1 MLINK
6 PKQLEDFCAKL
17 RAAGAPVGFDTE
29 FMSER
34 RYFARLCLVQVH
46 AQTPEGDLEALI
58 DPFAVELDPLLE
70 ILTDENIVKIV
81 HSGGQDLQIFWVEY
95 GKALRNVF
103 DTQIAAAFLGFGHQ
117 AGYADLVRRAINGPQ
132 LSKKMQF
139 TDWSA
144 RPLTQEQQ
152 EYALADVLHLPLLY
166 NTLKSDL
173 EKRERFAWA
182 QSEFRRAEEKACRVA
197 DDSELY
203 RKFNLSGLNRRQL
216 GNLRELA
223 AAREILAR
231 EADKPPSF
239 IVPELALLQAAKEA
253 PINVAAWRGIR
264 GMPGMGETQSRVF
277 ITALERSA
285 QLSNEELPE
294 RNHSERPDPQ
304 TDNIAVL
311 LGVVAQQ
318 RALTNDIARP
328 YFAPRDQITALAAWW
343 LKSDGSP
350 LPDLPILTGWR
361 RELLGNELL
370 DLLNG
375 RRAIALDAAGESAIR
390 VVEVKA

>member
-6 PKQLEDFCAKL
+6 PQQLSEFCAKL
-17 RAAGAPVGFDTE
+17 RDSGAPVGFDTE

-46 AQTPEGDLEALI
+46 AATPQGDLEALI

-70 ILTDENIVKIV
+70 ILTDESVVKIV
-81 HSGGQDLQIFWVEY
+81 HSGGQDLQIFWAEY

-117 AGYADLVRRAINGPQ
+117 CGYADLVRRAINGPQ

-144 RPLTQEQQ
+144 RPLTGEQQ
-152 EYALADVLHLPLLY
+152 EYALADVLHLPPLY
-166 NTLKSDL
+166 ETLKGEL
-173 EKRERFAWA
+173 KQRGRFEWA
-182 QSEFRRAEEKACRVA
+182 ESEFRRAEEKACRVA

-223 AAREILAR
+223 AVRELLAR
-231 EADKPPSF
+231 DADKPPSF
-239 IVPELALLQAAKEA
+239 IVPELAMLQASKEA
-253 PINVAAWRGIR
+253 PQNVQAWRGIR
-264 GMPGMGETQSRVF
+264 GMPGMAESQTRIF
-277 ITALERSA
+277 LTALERAA
-285 QLSNEELPE
+285 QLPNDELPE
-294 RNHSERPDPQ
+294 RNAGERPDPQ

-311 LGVVAQQ
+311 LGVIAQQ
-318 RALTNDIARP
+318 RALTHDIARP

-343 LKSDGSP
+343 LKNDGSP
-350 LPDLPILTGWR
+350 LPDLPILGGWR
-361 RELLGNELL
+361 RELVGQEMLE
-370 DLLNG
+370 LLNG
-375 RRAIALDAAGESAIR
+375 QRAIALDITGPSAIK
-390 VVEVKA
+390 VVEL

>member
-6 PKQLEDFCAKL
+6 PQQLDDFCAKL
-17 RAAGAPVGFDTE
+17 RDSGAPVGFDTE

-46 AQTPEGDLEALI
+46 AASPKGDLEALI
-58 DPFAVELDPLLE
+58 DPFAVQLDPLLE
-70 ILTDENIVKIV
+70 ILTDDSVVKIV
-81 HSGGQDLQIFWVEY
+81 HSGGQDLQIFWAEY

-117 AGYADLVRRAINGPQ
+117 CGYADLVRRAINGPQ

-139 TDWSA
+139 TDWAA
-144 RPLTQEQQ
+144 RPLSNEQQ
-152 EYALADVLHLPLLY
+152 EYALADVLHLPPLY
-166 NTLKSDL
+166 ETLKGEL
-173 EKRERFAWA
+173 EKRGRFEWA

-231 EADKPPSF
+231 DADKPASF
-239 IVPELALLQAAKEA
+239 IVPELAMLQAAKEA
-253 PINVAAWRGIR
+253 PQNVPAWRGIR
-264 GMPGMGETQSRVF
+264 GMPGMAESQTRVF
-277 ITALERSA
+277 LTALERAA

-294 RNHSERPDPQ
+294 RFTGNRPDPQ
-304 TDNIAVL
+304 VDNIAVL

-318 RALTNDIARP
+318 RALANDIARP
-328 YFAPRDQITALAAWW
+328 YFAPRDQIKDLAAWW
-343 LKSDGSP
+343 LQRDDSPPPELEILSD
-350 LPDLPILTGWR
+350 WR
-361 RELLGNELL
+361 RELLGEELL
-370 DLLNG
+370 ELLSG
-375 RRAIALDAAGESAIR
+375 QRAIALDAADESAIR
-390 VVEVKA
+390 VVKINS

>member
-6 PKQLEDFCAKL
+6 PQQLADFCKRL
-17 RAAGAPVGFDTE
+17 RDSGAPVGFDTE

-46 AQTPEGDLEALI
+46 AATPNNDLEALI

-70 ILTDENIVKIV
+70 ILTDDSVVKIV

-103 DTQIAAAFLGFGHQ
+103 DTQIAAAFLGYGHQ
-117 AGYADLVRRAINGPQ
+117 CGYADLVRRAINGPQ

-144 RPLTQEQQ
+144 RPLTDEQQ

-166 NTLKSDL
+166 NTLKSELKQRGRL
-173 EKRERFAWA
+173 EWA
-182 QSEFRRAEEKACRVA
+182 ESEFRRAEEKACRVS
-197 DDSELY
+197 DDTEMY
-203 RKFNLSGLNRRQL
+203 RKFNLSGLSRRQL

-223 AAREILAR
+223 AARELLAR
-231 EADKPPSF
+231 EVDKPPSF
-239 IVPELALLQAAKEA
+239 IVPELALLQASKEA
-253 PINVAAWRGIR
+253 PKNVPAWRNIR
-264 GMPGMGETQSRVF
+264 GMPGMPESQARIFV
-277 ITALERSA
+277 TALERAA
-285 QLSNEELPE
+285 QLTNEELPE
-294 RNHSERPDPQ
+294 RNTSERPDPQ
-304 TDNIAVL
+304 TDNVAVL

-343 LKSDGSP
+343 LKKDGSP
-350 LPDLPILTGWR
+350 VPDLPILSGWR
-361 RELLGNELL
+361 RELLGAELL
-370 DLLNG
+370 ELLEG
-375 RRAIALDAAGESAIR
+375 RRAIALNANDETAIK
-390 VVEVKA
+390 VVEV